1 VGDEA
6 IVVRGPGEEDAMT
19 IEQRMQDGDF
29 EGALALLHEQT
40 AGPRPDPGQLL
51 MVFNLEV
58 RLQRFAAAEQSIR
71 RLIEV
76 APEVAA
82 PMTAFA
88 RNARAEAA
96 ATTRMTDVATAS
108 RRAGIGAPPPHAL
121 AFVKAAVR
129 HAQRDHAGA
138 VAALAEARAITPASP
153 GTLTWRNGR
162 TARFADLMDSDD
174 LTGPVLP
181 CYDGETVLDLAYS
194 QLRSVTFRDAR
205 TSFDTM
211 WIPSDIVL
219 ATGEP
224 VMVKVPAFHVGTG
237 VAEEPTARTGQTTLW
252 DHAHGYAQA
261 IGQRDL
267 KLINADGGMS
277 MVGILQVRQIELD
290 PPAAPSAGAGVER
303 PKGFWKRLF
312 S

>member
-1 VGDEA
+1 
-6 IVVRGPGEEDAMT
+6 MT

-40 AGPRPDPGQLL
+40 AGPSPDPGLLL
-51 MVFNLEV
+51 MRFNLEV
-58 RLQRFAAAEQSIR
+58 RVQRFDAAERSIR
-71 RLIEV
+71 RVIEL
-76 APEVAA
+76 APQVAA
-82 PMTAFA
+82 PMNAFA

-96 ATTRMTDVATAS
+96 ATARMTNPTAAS
-108 RRAGIGAPPPHAL
+108 RRSGVGAPPPFAL
-121 AFVKAAVR
+121 AYVKAAVL

-138 VAALAEARAITPASP
+138 AAALAAAKPMTPAMP

-162 TARFADLMDSDD
+162 TARFADLVDSDD
-174 LTGPVLP
+174 LTGPILP
-181 CYDGETVLDLAYS
+181 CYEGETVLDLAYS
-194 QLRSVTFRDAR
+194 QLRSVTFLDGS

-211 WIPSDIVL
+211 WIPAEIVP
-219 ATGEP
+219 ATGDP
-224 VMVKVPAFHVGTG
+224 LRARVPAYHVGTG
-237 VAEEPTARTGQTTLW
+237 VADDPTVRTGQMTLW

-267 KLINADGGMS
+267 KLLNGDGGMS
-277 MVGILQVRQIELD
+277 MVGILQVRRIEFD
-290 PPAAPSAGAGVER
+290 ASARPTAAAPEK